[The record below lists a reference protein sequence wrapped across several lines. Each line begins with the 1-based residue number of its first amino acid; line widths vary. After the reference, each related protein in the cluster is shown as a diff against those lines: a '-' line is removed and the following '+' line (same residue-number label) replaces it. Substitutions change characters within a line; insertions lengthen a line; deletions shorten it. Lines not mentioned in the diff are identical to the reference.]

1 MKRNSGCHCLAPWSL
16 TFLSQIAIN
25 VRLHATARG
34 ITNFLFVSV
43 LAACVSTTGQ
53 ARGIFR
59 PLKQSPVSTNKR
71 EEFVNHVRLRE
82 WEENAMEKNTA
93 YRRLRRTSVIL
104 SVSFL
109 LSISVSAHPG
119 SGIAVD
125 RTGQVYFLDTGSGLW
140 KIDTRGKLT
149 HLSRTLF
156 HWLAIDAND
165 CFANS
170 RLPSGSLG
178 DILRVGNNPTL
189 LLSSDYPIAIGQDG
203 NLYYPSRGSKG
214 QTRIMRLL
222 PSGGTSLLTTLA
234 VAEINGITAG
244 PDNSIYYTENNSIR
258 RINAQG
264 RISTLATIPALVG
277 GPSIPGNTE
286 HPYLRGLAIDL
297 SGLIYVADSGDA
309 RVLKIAPDE
318 RVSTVVQLQSP
329 WSPTAVAVFGS
340 DVYALEFL
348 HTARDVR
355 RDWSPRVRKIASD
368 GTSTIIATLDQMPG
382 AR

>member
-1 MKRNSGCHCLAPWSL
+1 
-16 TFLSQIAIN
+16 
-25 VRLHATARG
+25 
-34 ITNFLFVSV
+34 
-43 LAACVSTTGQ
+43 
-53 ARGIFR
+53 
-59 PLKQSPVSTNKR
+59 
-71 EEFVNHVRLRE
+71 
-82 WEENAMEKNTA
+82 
-93 YRRLRRTSVIL
+93 
-104 SVSFL
+104 
-109 LSISVSAHPG
+109 
-119 SGIAVD
+119 
-125 RTGQVYFLDTGSGLW
+125 
-140 KIDTRGKLT
+140 
-149 HLSRTLF
+149 
-156 HWLAIDAND
+156 
-165 CFANS
+165 
-170 RLPSGSLG
+170 
-178 DILRVGNNPTL
+178 
-189 LLSSDYPIAIGQDG
+189 
-203 NLYYPSRGSKG
+203 
-214 QTRIMRLL
+214 MRLL

-234 VAEINGITAG
+234 VSEINGITAG

-286 HPYLRGLAIDL
+286 HPYLRGLTIDP

>member
-1 MKRNSGCHCLAPWSL
+1 
-16 TFLSQIAIN
+16 
-25 VRLHATARG
+25 
-34 ITNFLFVSV
+34 
-43 LAACVSTTGQ
+43 
-53 ARGIFR
+53 
-59 PLKQSPVSTNKR
+59 
-71 EEFVNHVRLRE
+71 
-82 WEENAMEKNTA
+82 MEKNNA
-93 YRRLRRTSVIL
+93 FRRLRRTSVIL
-104 SVSFL
+104 GISLV
-109 LSISVSAHPG
+109 LSISVFAHPG

-125 RTGQVYFLDTGSGLW
+125 LTGQVYFLDTGSGLW
-140 KIDTRGKLT
+140 KIDTRGNLT

-178 DILRVGNNPTL
+178 DILRVGNNPTV

-222 PSGGTSLLTTLA
+222 PSGQSSSLTTLT
-234 VAEINGITAG
+234 VSEINGITAG
-244 PDNSIYYTENNSIR
+244 ADNSIYYTENNSIR

-264 RISTLATIPALVG
+264 GLSTVATISALAD

-286 HPYLRGLAIDL
+286 HPYLRGLAID
-297 SGLIYVADSGDA
+297 SSRSIYVADSGDA
-309 RVLKIAPDE
+309 RVLKIAPDGK
-318 RVSTVVQLQSP
+318 VSTIVQLQSP

-340 DVYALEFL
+340 NVYALEFL
-348 HTARDVR
+348 HTGGDVR

-368 GTSTIIATLDQMPG
+368 GTSTIIATLDRMPG

>member
-1 MKRNSGCHCLAPWSL
+1 
-16 TFLSQIAIN
+16 
-25 VRLHATARG
+25 
-34 ITNFLFVSV
+34 
-43 LAACVSTTGQ
+43 
-53 ARGIFR
+53 
-59 PLKQSPVSTNKR
+59 
-71 EEFVNHVRLRE
+71 
-82 WEENAMEKNTA
+82 MEKKTA
-93 YRRLRRTSVIL
+93 WRRLRRTSMIL
-104 SVSFL
+104 GVSFL
-109 LSISVSAHPG
+109 LSVSVSAHPG

-140 KIDTRGKLT
+140 RIDTRGNLT

-214 QTRIMRLL
+214 QTRMMRLL
-222 PSGGTSLLTTLA
+222 PSGETSLLATIA
-234 VAEINGITAG
+234 VQDINGITPG

-264 RISTLATIPALVG
+264 AASTVVTIRALAG
-277 GPSIPGNTE
+277 GPSIPGNTQ
-286 HPYLRGLAIDL
+286 HPYLRGLAIDT
-297 SGLIYVADSGDA
+297 SGAIYVADSGDA
-309 RVLKIAPDE
+309 RVLKMTRDGK
-318 RVSTVVQLQSP
+318 VSTIVQLQSP

-340 DVYALEFL
+340 DIYALEFL
-348 HTARDVR
+348 HTSRDVR

-368 GTSTIIATLDQMPG
+368 GTSTVIATLDQMPG